1 MSWNEP
7 EMSGNRGKWA
17 QMSLNE
23 SKWAQMSLN
32 KRKSGQMS
40 LNCSIFESA
49 STR

>member
-7 EMSGNRGKWA
+7 EMSGNRSKWA

-23 SKWAQMSLN
+23 SQMSLN

-40 LNCSIFESA
+40 LNYSIFESA